1 MAFPFWAKM
10 IRKMR
15 RNITRKEKK
24 EYETKRTK
32 FQLPWIEEFPGLVHE
47 SGAEIL
53 LYLEI
58 MYCEICRNNEITADK
73 WCSMF
78 LGTSAFKK
86 DTLIFHWK
94 SHSHSSIIINIL
106 F

>member
-24 EYETKRTK
+24 EYETKRTRK
-32 FQLPWIEEFPGLVHE
+32 FQLSWIEEFPGLVHE

-58 MYCEICRNNEITADK
+58 MYCEICRNNEINADK
-73 WCSMF
+73 SCSMF
-78 LGTSAFKK
+78 FFSVLDKWWGYET
-86 DTLIFHWK
+86 
-94 SHSHSSIIINIL
+94 
-106 F
+106 